1 MEPPKIHDIT
11 APGDFLPEPT
21 TPWWIWAFAGTLLLA
36 LIIGLTVWSLRPNPA
51 KQRATIL
58 EEARARLKKLR
69 EESSTLAPHVTAT
82 RTSMIIRRYLEA
94 AFKDPALFE
103 TNEEFTLRPGA
114 LGKIHPS
121 CRDQVKDYLTKL
133 SELKYAPSYT
143 EETDNL
149 IDEADELLA
158 LIEVNIGTA
167 KV

>member
-1 MEPPKIHDIT
+1 LEPPKIHDIT
-11 APGDFLPEPT
+11 APH
-21 TPWWIWAFAGTLLLA
+21 
-36 LIIGLTVWSLRPNPA
+36 SLVTQT
-51 KQRATIL
+51 K
-58 EEARARLKKLR
+58 
-69 EESSTLAPHVTAT
+69 SSQAT
-82 RTSMIIRRYLEA
+82 RHDARRSSCPFEKTQRGKLHN
-94 AFKDPALFE
+94 PALFE

-158 LIEVNIGTA
+158 LIEVNIGPA